1 MDMEEDEDIFEV
13 MRRNALARRG
23 ERIARRG
30 GGIIPA
36 ENTPPVETEEQRE
49 EQRIARENYYFDIQR
64 GRAREREEGK
74 AEEGKRNRSRES
86 REQSNLRTL
95 PRQEYKIIE
104 RITPISQ
111 EQRTIMQTLEN
122 WNNNTDRQQGFNEV
136 RDNRNNY
143 EASLRDDNV
152 EDPEYLDREISIHNR
167 LFDDEARAR
176 DKDNEER
183 LMMGGGVLF
192 NELKNMS

>member
-23 ERIARRG
+23 DRGYRDRGIRPART
-30 GGIIPA
+30 
-36 ENTPPVETEEQRE
+36 TPPVIEQTEEERDD
-49 EQRIARENYYFDIQR
+49 YFLSIQR
-64 GRAREREEGK
+64 QRARERERER
-74 AEEGKRNRSRES
+74 RNRSRER

-122 WNNNTDRQQGFNEV
+122 WNNNTLPQGFNEV
-136 RDNRNNY
+136 RDNRTNY

-167 LFDDEARAR
+167 LFDDEVIAR